1 MQFLDKSKCNAKT
14 TDASVIDVWPF
25 TGSETAMCEWLEND
39 AVLGG
44 GYCSQKGS
52 GQAMCSIFDKNEE
65 ACNAEDSCVT
75 KRKEYSFTL
84 VGPTVGGNEIPFFP
98 WYTSKFN
105 RCTGCSIQLWVVN
118 PWFRAML
125 TPVNVL
131 LLLQLVHMNLQYYM
145 RTYAKFLKP
154 LTGRYQEQQQ
164 RCAHIAHHQ
173 SRKQLTPANM
183 PVH

>member
-1 MQFLDKSKCNAKT
+1 M
-14 TDASVIDVWPF
+14 
-25 TGSETAMCEWLEND
+25 
-39 AVLGG
+39 
-44 GYCSQKGS
+44 
-52 GQAMCSIFDKNEE
+52 
-65 ACNAEDSCVT
+65 
-75 KRKEYSFTL
+75 
-84 VGPTVGGNEIPFFP
+84 GPTVGDIELPFLP
-98 WYTSKFN
+98 WYTSEFN

-173 SRKQLTPANM
+173 SRM
-183 PVH
+183 PRSS